1 MYLNAGLQP
10 EKNMIEAVLIVL
22 FVYIFVSSVFL
33 SSLKKQTEATKTNDM
48 TDTSATVC
56 LLLATALKC
65 D

>member
-1 MYLNAGLQP
+1 MQGCSQK
-10 EKNMIEAVLIVL
+10 KNMIEAVSIVL
-22 FVYIFVSSVFL
+22 FVYIFVSSVLL

>member
-33 SSLKKQTEATKTNDM
+33 SSLKKTNRSNKD
-48 TDTSATVC
+48 
-56 LLLATALKC
+56 
-65 D
+65 